1 MKKLFVPIIALALLI
16 IAGLWIYQS
25 GNELNQN
32 DLIQYSVISILVLF
46 ALYVGFRKLSSIKR
60 GQPSEDELS
69 KRILEK
75 SAAKSY
81 YISLYLWL
89 VLLYLNSNKDVNTEA
104 LLGYGIIGMAVIF
117 GLTCVFYYFKGIK
130 DA

>member
-1 MKKLFVPIIALALLI
+1 MKKAFISIFVLAVLI
-16 IAGLWIYQS
+16 VAGLWIYQS
-25 GNELNQN
+25 GNELSTN
-32 DLIQYSVISILVLF
+32 DIVHYIVISVLVLF
-46 ALYVGFRKLSSIKR
+46 ALFMGFRKLSSVKR

-75 SAAKSY
+75 SAARSY

-89 VLLYLNSNKDVNTEA
+89 VILYINNNKDVNTEE
-104 LLGYGIIGMAVIF
+104 LVGYGIIGMAVLF
-117 GLTCVFYYFKGIK
+117 GLTWVFFYFKGIK

>member
-1 MKKLFVPIIALALLI
+1 MKKLFISIIALALLI

-46 ALYVGFRKLSSIKR
+46 ALYVGFRKLMSVKR

-69 KRILEK
+69 KRIVEK

-89 VLLYLNSNKDVNTEA
+89 VLLYLNSNKDVNTEV

-117 GLTCVFYYFKGIK
+117 GLTCGFFYFKGIK
-130 DA
+130 DE

>member
-60 GQPSEDELS
+60 GQPSEDKLS